1 MKAVAGNFTN
11 VYCRIFLLLLWFPLA
26 AQAGDID
33 FSNYDVPLYTQI
45 VDRIKAKIA
54 PRLGDGPLT
63 HERYFIIPFAYQDR
77 GNHPEFSHSF
87 IAVIRV
93 FAGNNK
99 QRKLAPGLPTR
110 KYKNWT
116 SKRLTSVG
124 YLAIS

>member
-1 MKAVAGNFTN
+1 MKAVTDDLRKMHF
-11 VYCRIFLLLLWFPLA
+11 RILLLLLWFPLV

-87 IAVIRV
+87 ISVIRL
-93 FAGNNK
+93 FADNK
-99 QRKLAPGLPTR
+99 PTKLIPGLPTR
-110 KYKNWT
+110 KYKNLEFEAFT
-116 SKRLTSVG
+116 
-124 YLAIS
+124 ISWLPRD